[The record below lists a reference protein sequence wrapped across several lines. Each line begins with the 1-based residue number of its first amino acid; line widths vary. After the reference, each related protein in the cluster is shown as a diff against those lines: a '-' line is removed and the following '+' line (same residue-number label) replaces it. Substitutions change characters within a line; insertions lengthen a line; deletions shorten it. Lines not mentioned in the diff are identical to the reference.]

1 MGLLFSDVLQAVL
14 RKMEHL
20 NFSKETPSDL
30 SLVPQLL
37 SDTLQEI
44 KKLPLGDKAL
54 HDIKLSLQEALVNAI
69 KHGSRLNR
77 ALSVRL
83 DVEARQDSLVM
94 TVTDQGEGFDAAR
107 LMDPT
112 QPANLQ
118 RLSGRGIFLIRNL
131 MDGVEFFDGGR
142 KIQMVKAFHK
152 GAHGEDERRKKG

>member
-1 MGLLFSDVLQAVL
+1 
-14 RKMEHL
+14 MEHL

-37 SDTLQEI
+37 SATLKEI

-69 KHGSRLNR
+69 KHGSRLDR
-77 ALSVRL
+77 ALPVRL

-94 TVTDQGEGFDAAR
+94 TVTDRGEGFDAAR

-142 KIQMVKAFHK
+142 KIQMIKFFQK
-152 GAHGEDERRKKG
+152 GAKGENERRKKG

>member
-1 MGLLFSDVLQAVL
+1 MFSNIPQAVL
-14 RKMEHL
+14 QKMEDL
-20 NFSKETPSDL
+20 NFSKEIASDL

-37 SDTLQEI
+37 SDTLKEI
-44 KKLPLGDKAL
+44 KKFHLGDKAL

-77 ALSVRL
+77 VLPVRL
-83 DVEARQDSLVM
+83 DVETRKDSLVM
-94 TVTDQGEGFDAAR
+94 TVTDQGDGFDAAR

-112 QPANLQ
+112 QPGNLQ

-152 GAHGEDERRKKG
+152 GAKGEDERRKKG

>member
-1 MGLLFSDVLQAVL
+1 
-14 RKMEHL
+14 MEHL

-37 SDTLQEI
+37 SDILQEI

-131 MDGVEFFDGGR
+131 MDGVEFFNGGR
-142 KIQMVKAFHK
+142 KIQMIKFFQK
-152 GAHGEDERRKKG
+152 GANGENERRKKG